1 MEEHVILVDEN
12 DQVLGTM
19 PKMEAH
25 LQNKLHRAFSVF
37 IFNSNNELLIH
48 QRAADKYHSANLWT
62 NTCCS
67 HQRPNENNIEA
78 AERRLEEEMGMQ
90 AENLVDKFHFI
101 YQVKLENDLYEH
113 ELDHVLVGVSNED
126 PNPNPN
132 EAQDYRWIN
141 IDDLKKEIEQKPED
155 FTFWFKKIIAEYS
168 ESLFPEYESL

>member
-141 IDDLKKEIEQKPED
+141 VDDLKKEIEQKPED

>member
-12 DQVLGTM
+12 DHVLGTM

-155 FTFWFKKIIAEYS
+155 FTFWFKKIITEYS
-168 ESLFPEYESL
+168 ESLSPEYESL

>member
-12 DQVLGTM
+12 DHVLGTM

-168 ESLFPEYESL
+168 ESLSPEYESL

>member
-126 PNPNPN
+126 PNPNPS

-168 ESLFPEYESL
+168 ESLSPEYESL

>member
-12 DQVLGTM
+12 DHVLGTM

-48 QRAADKYHSANLWT
+48 QRAAEKYHSANLWT

-126 PNPNPN
+126 PTPNPN

-168 ESLFPEYESL
+168 ESLSPEYESL

>member
-12 DQVLGTM
+12 DHVLGTM

-126 PNPNPN
+126 P
-132 EAQDYRWIN
+132 RKN
-141 IDDLKKEIEQKPED
+141 ISKVTKCFLKA
-155 FTFWFKKIIAEYS
+155 FNNNRYS
-168 ESLFPEYESL
+168 FY